1 VSSGATK
8 AEVWK
13 LATSPSPAL
22 TLTKQSPVLATGQN
36 SGFFTSV
43 SSNGNSNPIIWALS
57 RPVSKTSP
65 GMTLYAFNPDSTGR
79 TMTTLFSGT
88 AGTWPNYGGDSN
100 QVPIIANGMVYVA
113 SYKQLDIFGLL
124 PQSARKKAQKR
135 SK

>member
-1 VSSGATK
+1 
-8 AEVWK
+8 
-13 LATSPSPAL
+13 
-22 TLTKQSPVLATGQN
+22 
-36 SGFFTSV
+36 
-43 SSNGNSNPIIWALS
+43 
-57 RPVSKTSP
+57 
-65 GMTLYAFNPDSTGR
+65 
-79 TMTTLFSGT
+79 MTTLFSGT